1 MPGSDSARRDVVRP
15 DRIRGVVAQWPLILV
30 LVAVWCALWQ
40 DFAPH
45 VALAGLA
52 FALLIVVLFPMPS
65 IPFSGRLNP
74 WWSLVFTVRFLV
86 DVVRASVNVAGTV
99 LLRGRRARGSI
110 VGVPLR
116 SHDDLIITLVSHAL
130 ALVPGSIVLDVDRV
144 RSVLYLH
151 VLDATTDED
160 VAGFRAKA
168 LDVEAGIIRAVGT
181 REDLELVHR
190 YPDTAPPEEES
201 AERRRPAAPRGT
213 GGLHRRLPVLRRPA
227 RRKWQGGI
235 GQQGA
240 APTWNG
246 ADSEAAATSTTAAG

>member
-15 DRIRGVVAQWPLILV
+15 DRIRGIVAQWPLILV

-52 FALLIVVLFPMPS
+52 FALLILVLFPMPS

-74 WWSLVFTVRFLV
+74 WWSLVFTGRFLV
-86 DVVRASVNVAGTV
+86 DVVRASVHVTGVV

-160 VAGFRAKA
+160 VEGFRATA

-181 REDLELVHR
+181 REDLELVR
-190 YPDTAPPEEES
+190 RFPSSAPPAARAEDRRGPADPSAARPPKEE
-201 AERRRPAAPRGT
+201 A
-213 GGLHRRLPVLRRPA
+213 
-227 RRKWQGGI
+227 
-235 GQQGA
+235 
-240 APTWNG
+240 
-246 ADSEAAATSTTAAG
+246 

>member
-1 MPGSDSARRDVVRP
+1 MPGTDPARAGAERPARPHRVRDMV
-15 DRIRGVVAQWPLILV
+15 GQWPLIAVLV
-30 LVAVWCALWQ
+30 LLWCAVWEDYSL
-40 DFAPH
+40 H

-52 FALLIVVLFPMPS
+52 FSLLVMVLFPMPR

-181 REDLELVHR
+181 REDLELVR
-190 YPDTAPPEEES
+190 RFPSSAPPAARPPKEE
-201 AERRRPAAPRGT
+201 A
-213 GGLHRRLPVLRRPA
+213 
-227 RRKWQGGI
+227 
-235 GQQGA
+235 
-240 APTWNG
+240 
-246 ADSEAAATSTTAAG
+246 

>member
-1 MPGSDSARRDVVRP
+1 MPGSDSARRGVVRP
-15 DRIRGVVAQWPLILV
+15 DRIRGIVAQWPLILV
-30 LVAVWCALWQ
+30 MVAVWCALWQ

-45 VALAGLA
+45 VALTGLA
-52 FALLIVVLFPMPS
+52 FALLIIGLFPMPD

-86 DVVRASVNVAGTV
+86 DVVRASVNVTGTV

-160 VAGFRAKA
+160 VEGFRAKA

-181 REDLELVHR
+181 REDLELVR
-190 YPDTAPPEEES
+190 RFPSSAPPAARPPKEE
-201 AERRRPAAPRGT
+201 A
-213 GGLHRRLPVLRRPA
+213 
-227 RRKWQGGI
+227 
-235 GQQGA
+235 
-240 APTWNG
+240 
-246 ADSEAAATSTTAAG
+246 